1 MVQRTLVHSVWIWIR
16 IQRERPRD
24 GRRIRGGGSV
34 WDRERLEL
42 DRKLNKNNNNKAQGI
57 IHIDVLKKTKESF
70 LKTADKMVMENPELA
85 LIGSRVLVV
94 FDESCLM
101 KGEDAYV
108 TTAGILSRHRLS
120 SLKIVEF
127 ASRGPRF
134 ALPLDF

>member
-70 LKTADKMVMENPELA
+70 LKTADKMAMENPELA

-94 FDESCLM
+94 FDERRGCLRDDC
-101 KGEDAYV
+101 G
-108 TTAGILSRHRLS
+108 
-120 SLKIVEF
+120 
-127 ASRGPRF
+127 
-134 ALPLDF
+134 